1 MKCAMIMPSKMSKL
15 IADSL
20 PVVEHHRRAMTTDT
34 KAEYAKRAR
43 RGMKGMALSWIDQHP
58 FDDNKKIF
66 APMVDHVNPTQK
78 LICEDMW
85 YRCKDW
91 ILNTEF
97 TWLVRMVVVFDGAKN
112 QPDYYFDF
120 TGALNGEKS
129 KELNGK
135 MADAYAEAHKANASF
150 KDGHKNKGVYL
161 QTEFLAQ
168 IVGV

>member
-1 MKCAMIMPSKMSKL
+1 MKYAMVMPWKVSKL

-20 PVVEHHRRAMTTDT
+20 PVVETQKRAMTTDT

-43 RGMKGMALSWIDQHP
+43 RGMKGMALSWIDENP
-58 FDDNKKIF
+58 FDDNAKIF

-85 YRCKDW
+85 NRCKDW

-97 TWLVRMVVVFDGAKN
+97 TWLVRMVVVFDGAKD

-120 TGALNGEKS
+120 TGALNGDKS

-135 MADAYAEAHKANASF
+135 MADAYDEAHKANASF